1 MRATPPR
8 GGAIGNAMHRAPGTA
23 RAPPEVGGAT
33 GRPRAAQVVTPFT
46 ETAMLHHVRTS
57 NDAPKRAAV
66 APKPASGERFGTL
79 INLSGRRRF
88 TSQRVVL
95 YAVLAAQGRG
105 AAIATAQDALA
116 TFRDAHRA
124 LLEGELSPQ
133 VLGGELKL
141 AHFGPDRADERI
153 TAFIALAQRTL
164 DAIAADARGV
174 PELLEALVESA
185 TPLLAT
191 LNRLT
196 QIYEDLARTQAAAAK
211 KQLTSVIGD
220 IEQIAKHAR
229 IVSFNAQV
237 VAARAGNSG
246 REFAVVS
253 GEFTQIT
260 GKLDGLVREAVKS
273 AVA

>member
-1 MRATPPR
+1 M
-8 GGAIGNAMHRAPGTA
+8 
-23 RAPPEVGGAT
+23 
-33 GRPRAAQVVTPFT
+33 
-46 ETAMLHHVRTS
+46 
-57 NDAPKRAAV
+57 
-66 APKPASGERFGTL
+66 

-95 YAVLAAQGRG
+95 YAVLASQGREG
-105 AAIATAQDALA
+105 APATAREALV
-116 TFRDAHRA
+116 TFSDAHRA

-133 VLGGELKL
+133 ALGGELQQ
-141 AHFGPDRADERI
+141 AYFGPDRAHERI
-153 TAFIALAQRTL
+153 TAFIELAGRSL
-164 DAIAADARGV
+164 DLIATNAFNA
-174 PELLEALVESA
+174 PTLLEELVEAA

-196 QIYEDLARTQAAAAK
+196 QIYEDLARQQASTAK
-211 KQLTSVIGD
+211 KQLTAVMGD

-237 VAARAGNSG
+237 VAARAGTSG

-253 GEFTQIT
+253 GELTQIT
-260 GKLDGLVREAVKS
+260 GKLDGLVREAVRS